1 MIELIN
7 KIKERLTKYDLTFEK
22 FKEYTLLLNITTPK
36 KLAKFYNN
44 LNSEQTFYLIAIV
57 VFNQCDLLTGQKA
70 SFLEQKNYSEWEKRV
85 GEKRAE
91 NFKLAVFEEIKFRI
105 FSNSFPEF
113 ANQQDIMN
121 PIFSVRGENK
131 EYKII
136 SQILSPQS
144 ANFIINSHW
153 NLLDFEGAQ
162 DYIKNF
168 QEYLDKFVYKPF
180 YRDLGALRALLL
192 AKEMVLRTEIG
203 EVMNMVSRHYA
214 EFIFNKQIQEQ
225 YNKNIK
231 QNIKELA
238 ELLEAK
244 EIAILAKIAD
254 VKDELNTEVSALK
267 SKDNEQDGRLLVIED
282 VHIRFM
288 KMDIDDLKHQDES
301 FESQIKEINR
311 DLQNHNTLIIS
322 NTSKHDRLKFEFDN
336 YKNQLSDD
344 QRIQNEKIENNEN
357 ELNEHI
363 NTSTATIMQLRN
375 DFDFFKEEYRHHKDL
390 FLTNDQT
397 NSSELSRFQEFVYKK
412 FNELGANNSNS
423 TTNVISS
430 GTSTNTINLPS
441 DVLTESNLNSKIR
454 ELSGLTIVPGN
465 GTDNSSFFLKNNKA
479 NWEFYADVY
488 SGAFGVWDKLR
499 NRNAFSISTERKV
512 DFYNDIN
519 AHGYKVTNIGEP
531 VANKDAA
538 NKNYVDLM
546 KANLET
552 SLTTIR
558 DKVAILENNSTAWNE
573 KPSKEY
579 VDDINNNLTN
589 NLTELKNKI
598 AEISDTS
605 VGSETPQPSQW
616 QYLIQDVKNDFY
628 DYFDIDKIE
637 NANLGRTKTALLKIK
652 YVDRLNNV
660 CYGFFDLTNFWN
672 SMLESESIDFMVTLF
687 HDGQPYYDMIFTMTF
702 VLSLDAVKLDVRR
715 VEDIDNGRDLEGEA
729 TCSIWLL
736 RK

>member
-36 KLAKFYNN
+36 KLARFYEN
-44 LNSEQTFYLIAIV
+44 LSAEQTFYLIAIV

-70 SFLEQKNYSEWEKRV
+70 SFLEQENYSKWEKRV

-121 PIFSVRGENK
+121 PVFSVRGESK

-203 EVMNMVSRHYA
+203 EVMNLVSRHYA

-254 VKDELNTEVSALK
+254 VKDELNTEVRALK
-267 SKDNEQDGRLLVIED
+267 NKDFEQDGRLLVIED

-288 KMDIDDLKHQDES
+288 KMDIDDLKHQDKS
-301 FESQIKEINR
+301 FESQIEEINR

-322 NTSKHDRLKFEFDN
+322 NTSKHDRLKVEFDN
-336 YKNQLSDD
+336 YKNQLSDE

-363 NTSTATIMQLRN
+363 NTSTATIMQLRS
-375 DFDFFKEEYRHHKDL
+375 DFNLLNEDYGHYKDL

-397 NSSELSRFQEFVYKK
+397 NSSELSKFQEFVYKK

-423 TTNVISS
+423 TTNVISP

-465 GTDNSSFFLKNNKA
+465 GVGNSSFFLKNNKA

-488 SGAFGVWDKLR
+488 NGAFGVWDKLR
-499 NRNAFSISTERKV
+499 NRNAFSISTDRKV
-512 DFYNDIN
+512 EFFNEIN
-519 AHGYKVTNIGEP
+519 THGYKVTNIGEP
-531 VANKDAA
+531 TTDKDAA
-538 NKNYVDLM
+538 NK
-546 KANLET
+546 K
-552 SLTTIR
+552 
-558 DKVAILENNSTAWNE
+558 
-573 KPSKEY
+573 Y
-579 VDDINNNLTN
+579 VDDINTN
-589 NLTELKNKI
+589 ITNSIAEVKSKI
-598 AEISDTS
+598 AEINEKNSNSGT
-605 VGSETPQPSQW
+605 VEKSQW
-616 QYLIQDVKNDFY
+616 QILIQDVRSDFY
-628 DYFDIDKIE
+628 DYFDINQIK
-637 NANLGRTKTALLKIK
+637 NANLGKTKTALLKIK
-652 YVDRLNNV
+652 YVDNHNKV
-660 CYGFFDLTNFWN
+660 CCGYFDLTNFWN
-672 SMLESESIDFMVTLF
+672 CMLESESIDFTVTLF
-687 HDGQPYYDMIFTMTF
+687 NDGQPYYDMTFTITF

-715 VEDIDNGRDLEGEA
+715 VEDIYDDRALQGDA

-736 RK
+736 RR

>member
-7 KIKERLTKYDLTFEK
+7 KIKGRLTKYDLTFEK

-36 KLAKFYNN
+36 KLARFYEN
-44 LNSEQTFYLIAIV
+44 LSAEQTFYLIAVV

-70 SFLEQKNYSEWEKRV
+70 SFLEQENYSEWEKRV

-121 PIFSVRGENK
+121 PVFSVRGESK

-203 EVMNMVSRHYA
+203 EVMNLVSRHYA

-254 VKDELNTEVSALK
+254 VKDELNTEVNALK
-267 SKDNEQDGRLLVIED
+267 NKDIEQDGKLLVIED

-288 KMDIDDLKHQDES
+288 QMDIDSLKSQDES
-301 FESQIKEINR
+301 FERQIWEINN
-311 DLQNHNTLIIS
+311 DLQNHNTRISS
-322 NTSKHDRLKFEFDN
+322 NTSERNRLRLEFDN
-336 YKNQLSDD
+336 YKNKIWDE
-344 QRIQNEKIENNEN
+344 QRIQNENIENNKN
-357 ELNEHI
+357 ELNDYI
-363 NTSTATIMQLRN
+363 NTSTATITQLRS
-375 DFDFFKEEYRHHKDL
+375 DFNFLKEDYGHYKNL
-390 FLTNDQT
+390 FLSNDET
-397 NSSELSRFQEFVYKK
+397 HLNEFSRFQNFVYQK
-412 FNELGANNSNS
+412 FEELSANNSNS
-423 TTNVISS
+423 TTNVISP
-430 GTSTNTINLPS
+430 GASTDITNLPS
-441 DVLTESNLNSKIR
+441 DVLTETNLNSKIR

-465 GTDNSSFFLKNNKA
+465 NLENSSFFLKNNKA
-479 NWEFYADVY
+479 NWEFYADKT

-499 NRNAFSISTERKV
+499 NRNAFSISSERKV

-531 VANKDAA
+531 VANKDATT
-538 NKNYVDLM
+538 KNYVDLI
-546 KANLET
+546 KTNLET
-552 SLTTIR
+552 TLTAIR
-558 DKVAILENNSTAWNE
+558 DKVTELENNSTAWNE

-579 VDDINNNLTN
+579 IDDINNNLTN

-598 AEISDTS
+598 AEISDVS
-605 VGSETPQPSQW
+605 VGSETSQPSQW
-616 QYLIQDVKNDFY
+616 QYLIQDVKNDFV
-628 DYFDIDKIE
+628 DYFDIDKIT
-637 NANLGRTKTALLKIK
+637 NANLGKTKTALLKIK
-652 YVDRLNNV
+652 YVDDYKNV
-660 CYGFFDLTNFWN
+660 CFGHFDLTNFWN
-672 SMLESESIDFMVTLF
+672 GMFKNETIDFSVTLF
-687 HDGQPYYDMIFTMTF
+687 NDGQPYYDMTFTITF
-702 VLSLDAVKLDVRR
+702 VLSLDAAKLDVRR
-715 VEDIDNGRDLEGEA
+715 VETIDNGRDIQGDA

-736 RK
+736 RR